1 MYILECADGSLY
13 TGSTWDL
20 EERLWE
26 HHNGLG
32 GRYTKSR
39 LPVKLVYFEECDSI
53 AAAYKRERQI
63 HGWSRRKKL
72 ALIEGN
78 EEKLIEFSKAR
89 SSNDRAD

>member
-1 MYILECADGSLY
+1 MPYMYILECADGSFY

-26 HHNGLG
+26 HQNGLG
-32 GRYTKSR
+32 GRYTKLR

-53 AAAYKRERQI
+53 AAAYDRERQI

-78 EEKLIEFSKAR
+78 EDK
-89 SSNDRAD
+89 